1 MSKTAKP
8 KLNIGDS
15 VVKKKPWGTTLPMS
29 KRYGIVE
36 DVMLKDNRNGRT
48 HKYYTVKWTSGQRSL
63 HGSNVLIRIDPLP
76 PSSPV

>member
-48 HKYYTVKWTSGQRSL
+48 HKYYTV
-63 HGSNVLIRIDPLP
+63 
-76 PSSPV
+76 